1 MHDTWAQQLDTWHE
15 FYLLIGTA
23 GVTLTGLLFVV
34 VSLGPHVVRREHTTG
49 VRAFVSPNAVLF
61 TSALV
66 VSAVLIAPGLSETVI
81 GWLLCLGSVA
91 SLGYL
96 AHTRAHQQWRKN
108 RLSVLDWIWYIAMPM
123 ASYLLLLLSG
133 IGVLLRA
140 APAMHAVAA
149 ALILLL
155 VTGIRN
161 AWDLVVWIAEQE
173 NLPLSADDIP
183 VPRDDTPAESP

>member
-1 MHDTWAQQLDTWHE
+1 
-15 FYLLIGTA
+15 
-23 GVTLTGLLFVV
+23 
-34 VSLGPHVVRREHTTG
+34 
-49 VRAFVSPNAVLF
+49 
-61 TSALV
+61 
-66 VSAVLIAPGLSETVI
+66 
-81 GWLLCLGSVA
+81 
-91 SLGYL
+91 
-96 AHTRAHQQWRKN
+96 
-108 RLSVLDWIWYIAMPM
+108 VLDWIWYIAMPM

-183 VPRDDTPAESP
+183 VRHDDTPAESP